1 MHSKMGDCAAGGGGG
16 SASMTTSQ
24 HLLDELSSKTW
35 PEQRDSNQRVED
47 VFNARHPFAA
57 LLKAFLDGLIPETA
71 NLLMRCKPCICSV
84 YLVHA
89 AAACSGARSQ
99 VFPRTLYPYLFA

>member
-1 MHSKMGDCAAGGGGG
+1 
-16 SASMTTSQ
+16 
-24 HLLDELSSKTW
+24 
-35 PEQRDSNQRVED
+35 
-47 VFNARHPFAA
+47 
-57 LLKAFLDGLIPETA
+57 LDGLIPETA